1 MDPQMLC
8 CNDNEKYATML
19 VERMQ
24 VKRCSDLASRS
35 EMQIEHGMN
44 KTREVS
50 ELNEKKG
57 GIGRKVGNEMG
68 EMKEKERGG
77 ELMYAELKVR
87 F

>member
-50 ELNEKKG
+50 ELMRKKG
-57 GIGRKVGNEMG
+57 VSAEKL
-68 EMKEKERGG
+68 EMKWRDEGERERG
-77 ELMYAELKVR
+77 
-87 F
+87 

>member
-50 ELNEKKG
+50 ELMRKKG
-57 GIGRKVGNEMG
+57 VSAEKL
-68 EMKEKERGG
+68 EMKWAR
-77 ELMYAELKVR
+77 
-87 F
+87 